1 MTKLTWKKCG
11 VAAVALSVGAF
22 GLAAYLPSVDAAQNI
37 PPAGTYNPCR
47 GFKGH
52 PVALAGGPTINS
64 VTEGGI
70 GVVVG
75 SHFRTSDGRNGAD
88 LIIREVRSSG
98 QVEGLGFVEIG
109 MEGQVSKAAAA
120 SSTIVANQVG
130 TDYPATQTMRFAPTV
145 TIDGKAYRALDV
157 ANLTNSAV
165 KATPPPIGTVY
176 VLTNEIR
183 LEDVNQPGRV
193 AMTIKPGK
201 AFTVT
206 GHGDF

>member
-11 VAAVALSVGAF
+11 IAAVALSVGAF
-22 GLAAYLPSVDAAQNI
+22 GLVLNLPDADAIQRLPNV
-37 PPAGTYNPCR
+37 GTYNPCK
-47 GFKGH
+47 GLKGH

-75 SHFRTSDGRNGAD
+75 AHFKTSDGRNGAD
-88 LIIREVRSSG
+88 LIIREVRSAG
-98 QVEGLGFVEIG
+98 QVEGLGYVQIG
-109 MEGQVSKAAAA
+109 MEGAVSRAA

-130 TDYPATQTMRFAPTV
+130 ADYPATQTMRFAPTV
-145 TIDGKAYRALDV
+145 TIDGKAYRPLDV
-157 ANLTNSAV
+157 ATLTNTAV

-183 LEDVNQPGRV
+183 LEDANQPGRV

>member
-1 MTKLTWKKCG
+1 MTKLTWKRWG

-22 GLAAYLPSVDAAQNI
+22 GLVLSLPSADAIASF
-37 PPAGTYNPCR
+37 PPAQTYNPCK
-47 GFKGH
+47 GLKGH
-52 PVALAGGPTINS
+52 PLAVAGGPVIDV

-75 SHFRTSDGRNGAD
+75 THFKTADGRNGAN
-88 LIIREVRSSG
+88 LIIREVRSAA
-98 QVEGLGFVEIG
+98 QVEGLGYVEIG
-109 MEGQVSKAAAA
+109 LDESA
-120 SSTIVANQVG
+120 SRSARSAIVANQQG

-157 ANLTNSAV
+157 ANLTNSGV
-165 KATPPPIGTVY
+165 TSTPPKVGTVY
-176 VLTNEIR
+176 ALTNDVR
-183 LEDVNQPGRV
+183 LEDPSAPGKV
-193 AMTIKPGK
+193 AFTIKPGK

>member
-1 MTKLTWKKCG
+1 MTKLTWKRWG
-11 VAAVALSVGAF
+11 VAVAALSVVAF
-22 GLAAYLPSVDAAQNI
+22 GLAVYLPSADAIQNI
-37 PPAGTYNPCR
+37 PPAGTYNPCK

-52 PVALAGGPTINS
+52 PVALAGGPVVNA

-75 SHFRTSDGRNGAD
+75 THFKTSDGRNGAD

-109 MEGQVSKAAAA
+109 MAGEASRAAA
-120 SSTIVANQVG
+120 SSIVANQVG

-145 TIDGKAYRALDV
+145 TIDGKAYRPLDV
-157 ANLTNSAV
+157 ANLTNSSV

-183 LEDVNQPGRV
+183 LEDPNAPGRV